1 MFTKNDIN
9 TRVTRSGK
17 RFDKPTPTKT
27 TKTPKPTPRP
37 QVGSP
42 NCTRRTRSANPTKTN
57 PKSTTKT
64 PKPTPT
70 KTNPKSTTKT
80 PKPTTNTH
88 LLLTGEE
95 IEIWGES
102 SNKYEPARV
111 IEHFTS
117 YSDQNVVK
125 YLIEFKNPSLSN
137 KWMDLSKFSWRMPLV
152 NNNITRELTT
162 TIEQA
167 RKTLSLTWN
176 IYDMLDELDSVSD
189 NYGYITSDN
198 YYYVMQ
204 QMVSPDDHLVSISQW
219 KCTEQYR
226 LLDLLY
232 ETYESQDLIP
242 SHRGYIS
249 FIGIATALTMLSNE
263 DKSTRLQ
270 AAFYLFDWDGYGMTH
285 PQVKE
290 YLGLVYALLYKLD
303 PEIQGKFGVDH
314 LTLAEV
320 TADQMFSDLGKE
332 YISLDQ
338 FKLWY
343 QGEDFINTPSNV
355 DPIYHNYNEPKHDN
369 DDEPKHHNEDDQTS
383 TLSDDPCRDDSPS
396 NFIRD
401 LDEAGLRKLVA
412 AQEREAQKLRDRLAC
427 LEETGEV
434 FLERKRGK
442 DKPISHGYNL
452 RPRC

>member
-17 RFDKPTPTKT
+17 RYTKPTPTKT
-27 TKTPKPTPRP
+27 TKTPKN
-37 QVGSP
+37 SP
-42 NCTRRTRSANPTKTN
+42 NKTN

-70 KTNPKSTTKT
+70 K
-80 PKPTTNTH
+80 TTNTH

-176 IYDMLDELDSVSD
+176 IYEMLDELDSVSD
-189 NYGYITSDN
+189 YYGYITRDN

-204 QMVSPDDHLVSISQW
+204 QMVSFDDDLVSISQW

-249 FIGIATALTMLSNE
+249 YIGLGTALTMLSNE
-263 DKSTRLQ
+263 DKNTRVQ
-270 AAFYLFDWDGYGMTH
+270 AAFYLFDWDGYGMNH

-290 YLGLVYALLYKLD
+290 YLCLVYALLYKLD

-320 TADQMFSDLGKE
+320 TADQIFSDLGQE

-343 QGEDFINTPSNV
+343 QGEDFITTPSNEND
-355 DPIYHNYNEPKHDN
+355 DPTHHNYNEPKHDN
-369 DDEPKHHNEDDQTS
+369 DDEPTHHNEEDQTS
-383 TLSDDPCRDDSPS
+383 TMSDDPCRDDSPS

-412 AQEREAQKLRDRLAC
+412 AQEREAQKLRDRLAG